1 MTTQDNN
8 IDAIESD
15 YLYKSTSQIPESG
28 YGLFTAIRLY
38 KDETIAVFAGDILSD
53 EQALERIVNGKDQYF
68 ISLLDGRIMD
78 SMHTEC
84 FAKYANDAHGTL
96 NSPFKNNAKI
106 GIDEDNNVCIIA
118 TCNIPTGAEIFC
130 SYGKQY
136 WKKHR

>member
-8 IDAIESD
+8 IDAHESE

-28 YGLFTAIRLY
+28 SGLFTAIKLY
-38 KDETIAVFAGDILSD
+38 KDETIAVFTGDILSD
-53 EQALERIVNGKDQYF
+53 EQSLVRIANGKDQYF

-84 FAKYANDAHGTL
+84 FAKYANDAQGTL
-96 NSPFKNNAKI
+96 DSPFKNNAKI

-118 TCNIPTGAEIFC
+118 TCNIPKGAEIFC
-130 SYGKQY
+130 SYGKRY